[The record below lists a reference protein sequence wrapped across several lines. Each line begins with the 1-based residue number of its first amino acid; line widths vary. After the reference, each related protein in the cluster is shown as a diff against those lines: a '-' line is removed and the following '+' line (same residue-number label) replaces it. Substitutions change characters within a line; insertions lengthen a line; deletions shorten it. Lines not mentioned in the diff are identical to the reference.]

1 MESKKAESVKKK
13 NKCTA
18 LAILLLL
25 VLLGVSTL
33 APTVSYAGKNSD
45 KSSEKAQDKGTDN
58 DDEIAEA
65 TSSIREVHNIKVNN
79 KKYCFF
85 SENNVILT
93 PEEIAVMTDEILVA
107 TVIVRSGLYMRKS
120 NCTKESNSN
129 ISPAEWVK
137 KGGTFWLDKEDIK
150 SIRDAHPQAGK
161 PVKLYMD
168 LEIST
173 EHESKEAVEKRKK
186 EAEEAA
192 KEAEEKKTETDP
204 NATDPNASD
213 STAGGTAD
221 GSGDSATD
229 SSQDTSQD
237 SSQDSADSNND
248 PALIDEDYSTPR
260 LKFFSTYKKTGEPLF
275 FVVVATAADAKELPG
290 YCVPGKQSY
299 KEPKNEGG
307 SSEPEEI
314 LPEYRT
320 INMTDRSGAPVPAVL
335 LEGEPVTLT
344 WEEPNTGILDVDEKS
359 SLIDSIPGGYAS
371 LAAALAILLAG
382 IIAILKRRNSEE

>member
-13 NKCTA
+13 KRYSA

-93 PEEIAVMTDEILVA
+93 PEEIAAMTDEILVA

-186 EAEEAA
+186 DAEEAA
-192 KEAEEKKTETDP
+192 KEAGEKKTETDP
-204 NATDPNASD
+204 DATDTNGADSAAGDTTDGSAADPSQDPAQDPAQD
-213 STAGGTAD
+213 ST
-221 GSGDSATD
+221 
-229 SSQDTSQD
+229 
-237 SSQDSADSNND
+237 DSNND
-248 PALIDEDYSTPR
+248 TALTDEDYSTPR

-307 SSEPEEI
+307 ASEPEEI

-335 LEGEPVTLT
+335 LDGDPVTLT

-371 LAAALAILLAG
+371 LAASLAILLAG